1 MIKIERTTVIVDL
14 ENACGGSHQVPLFH
28 REVLTAIKRLVQA
41 GNHLTIYSTG
51 PKALELCPELLFTW
65 SGARYVQGRGID
77 GADNALLDVISHEP
91 VASRSSRLVLV
102 SGDHAFTQSVADLRS
117 SGIQTTVVSRPQS
130 LARNLAQ
137 VADEICWLPDFP
149 LQPIPPDFTSQ
160 ASIGEAA

>member
-14 ENACGGSHQVPLFH
+14 ENACGGSDQVPLFH
-28 REVLTAIKRLVQA
+28 REVLRAIKRLVQG

-51 PKALELCPELLFTW
+51 PKALELCPELLFVW
-65 SGARYVQGRGID
+65 NGARYVQGHGID
-77 GADNALLDVISHEP
+77 GADNALLDVISEEP

-102 SGDHAFTQSVADLRS
+102 SGDHAFTPSVTALKS
-117 SGIQTTVVSRPQS
+117 SGIRTTVVSRPQS

-149 LQPIPPDFTSQ
+149 LQPVPPNFSSQ